1 MISYLPAMSIYGHTG
16 RQARYSHRVQWRS
29 RTRTRR
35 NITFM
40 SCVEALDARGLTLR
54 PSPRQD
60 TSPFSEFGG
69 DAEGGP
75 PVLSSPSA
83 ISMPESDSTAR
94 PNSKVRVSVR
104 TGCSY
109 ETRAPK

>member
-1 MISYLPAMSIYGHTG
+1 
-16 RQARYSHRVQWRS
+16 
-29 RTRTRR
+29 
-35 NITFM
+35 M

-60 TSPFSEFGG
+60 TSPFSEFGD

-83 ISMPESDSTAR
+83 ISMSESDSTAR
-94 PNSKVRVSVR
+94 PNSNVRVSVR
-104 TGCSY
+104 TGCSP
-109 ETRAPK
+109 TRLELQNDDGQLSQEVSLDFRGCGHGS